1 MIVPARNMVIVR
13 RGLDGLAP
21 GENQFDIGKFSAD
34 VIASDH

>member
-1 MIVPARNMVIVR
+1 MVIVR